1 MSTPPDLAELR
12 DRAGRAADDVE
23 GWLSDAQGR
32 ALFDAAAYATGR
44 GAIVEIGSWKGR
56 STVWLAHGAQA
67 AGQRVYAVDRHEG
80 SHEDPAARTFDVFQS
95 NLRRAGIEAVVTPLV
110 MSSADAA
117 QHLEG
122 GVEVLF
128 IDGDHTDA
136 GAKADADVW
145 LPRLVD
151 GGTVLMHDVVTVS
164 YTGPLRVFRRQVCWS
179 GDYAAIRRVGS
190 LGVARRAFRRGPLTI
205 VRGWLAGLLLY
216 AVDVKRTVRKVR
228 RA

>member
-12 DRAGRAADDVE
+12 DRAGRAAEDVE

-32 ALFDAAAYATGR
+32 ALFDAASGATGR

-56 STVWLAHGAQA
+56 STVWLAHGARV
-67 AGQRVYAVDRHEG
+67 AGQRVYAVDRHQR

-95 NLRRAGIEAVVTPLV
+95 NLRRAGIDAVVTPLV

-117 QHLEG
+117 QRVEG

-136 GAKADADVW
+136 GAKADADLW

-151 GGTVLMHDVVTVS
+151 GGTLLMHDVVTVS

-179 GDYAAIRRVGS
+179 GEYAAIRRVGS
-190 LGVARRAFRRGPLTI
+190 MGVARRAFSGGPLTI
-205 VRGWLAGLLLY
+205 LWGWLAGLLLY
-216 AVDVKRTVRKVR
+216 AVDVKRTLRKVR

>member
-1 MSTPPDLAELR
+1 MTTRPDLAELR
-12 DRAGRAADDVE
+12 ARAGRAAEDVE

-32 ALFDAAAYATGR
+32 ALFDAAARATGR

-56 STVWLAHGAQA
+56 STVWLAHGARA
-67 AGQRVYAVDRHEG
+67 AGQRVYAVDRHER

-95 NLRRAGIEAVVTPLV
+95 NLRRAGIEAAVTPLV

-117 QHLEG
+117 QHLDV

-136 GAKADADVW
+136 GTKADADIW

-151 GGTVLMHDVVTVS
+151 GGTLLMHDVVTVS

-179 GDYAAIRRVGS
+179 GGYAGIRRVGS
-190 LGVARRAFRRGPLTI
+190 MGVARRAFRNGPLTI
-205 VRGWLAGLLLY
+205 VWGWLAGLLLY
-216 AVDVKRTVRKVR
+216 AVDVKRAMRKVR